1 MADTKSREM
10 QVKEKQEVGQAEQT
24 RPAPVFIPAVDIF
37 ETDKEITL
45 LADLPGVTSENLNI
59 DLNEGVLTLSGD
71 IEPFENPD
79 EEDLMIEYEVGQ
91 YYRQFTLSEIIDQDK
106 IEANLGDG
114 VLRLRLPKAEKAKP
128 RKIEVKSG

>member
-1 MADTKSREM
+1 MADTKNREM

-24 RPAPVFIPAVDIF
+24 RPVPVFTPAVDIF

-106 IEANLGDG
+106 IEANLAEG
-114 VLRLRLPKAEKAKP
+114 VLHLRLPKAEKAQP
-128 RKIEVKSG
+128 RKIEVKAG